1 MVGKRIFRGFIG
13 LFVLFL
19 IVGCTPL
26 IQKPGERV
34 VATEKVVE
42 EKVTDTTMA
51 VGEKSI
57 ETVKEVVAQP
67 NSKPKI
73 TIVPPKEKP
82 KPMYD
87 PIVNEFITKAK
98 EVGAYRYTFDAS
110 KGGTYDYYIYGQNAK
125 KVYLVPIKLKGD
137 VNYNEVYL
145 DTQLQDAVVVCT
157 KGVSSCTF
165 AWKKAYDINYDLEK
179 VDLTPLGIVANIP
192 YSAKKVGEETFD
204 NQKTSIIEY
213 MNSNDKKERLW
224 MDHYTGL
231 PLKQVI
237 YSVDVENGDKELVK
251 HTFTRVILNIKKS
264 DVIFLESE
272 FELQK
277 E

>member
-1 MVGKRIFRGFIG
+1 MVGKHILRGSICV
-13 LFVLFL
+13 FVLVALFL
-19 IVGCTPL
+19 SIACTPL
-26 IQKPGERV
+26 IQKPGEESG
-34 VATEKVVE
+34 AGQTAVE
-42 EKVTDTTMA
+42 EKGEQSTTSPAEVPAKIEVTPPSA
-51 VGEKSI
+51 
-57 ETVKEVVAQP
+57 
-67 NSKPKI
+67 KPKI

-82 KPMYD
+82 KPSYD
-87 PIVNEFITKAK
+87 PLVAGLMAKAN
-98 EVGAYRYTFDAS
+98 EVGAYRYTYDAS
-110 KGGTYDYYIYGQNAK
+110 KAGTYDYYISGEKAK

-145 DTQLQDAVVVCT
+145 DDALQDAKVICS

-165 AWKKAYDINYDLEK
+165 AWKKAYDIEYSTENVE
-179 VDLTPLGIVANIP
+179 LTPLSIVAVIP
-192 YSAKKVGEETFD
+192 YSAKKVGEELFD

-213 MNSNDKKERLW
+213 VNAQERKERIW

-237 YSVDVENGDKELVK
+237 YSVDDVDGDKELTK

-264 DVIFLESE
+264 EVLFPASE
-272 FELQK
+272 YELQK

>member
-1 MVGKRIFRGFIG
+1 MLRGFIG

-26 IQKPGERV
+26 IQKPGEEIV
-34 VATEKVVE
+34 VTEKVVE
-42 EKVTDTTMA
+42 DTVADATVA
-51 VGEKSI
+51 VDEKS
-57 ETVKEVVAQP
+57 TEVAVPVP

-110 KGGTYDYYIYGQNAK
+110 KAGTYDYYIYGQNTK

-145 DTQLQDAVVVCT
+145 DTLLQDAVVVCT
-157 KGVSSCTF
+157 KGVSSCTY

-179 VDLTPLGIVANIP
+179 VDLTPLFIVENIP
-192 YSAKKVGEETFD
+192 YSAKKVGEEVFD

-213 MNSNDKKERLW
+213 MNGQGKKERLW

-237 YSVDVENGDKELVK
+237 YSVDVENGDKELAK

-264 DVIFLESE
+264 EVVFPASE
-272 FELQK
+272 FEMQK